1 MCTRSLLLFTAAL
14 SMSGLSAAAEGA
26 DEVSFQS
33 EVLPLLS
40 RSCFP
45 CHGPDA
51 ATREAGLRFDDRD
64 DAVLDRDGY
73 RAS

>member
-1 MCTRSLLLFTAAL
+1 MRPVMCTRSLFTLTAAL
-14 SMSGLSAAAEGA
+14 SLCGLGSASEGA

-51 ATREAGLRFDDRD
+51 ATIESGIRFDDRD
-64 DAVLDRDGY
+64 DEVI
-73 RAS
+73 